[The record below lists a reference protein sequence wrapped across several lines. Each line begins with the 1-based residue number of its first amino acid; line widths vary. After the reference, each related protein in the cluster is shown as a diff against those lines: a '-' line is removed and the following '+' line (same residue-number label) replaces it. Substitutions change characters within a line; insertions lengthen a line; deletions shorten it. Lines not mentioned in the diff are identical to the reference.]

1 MHDTEKEISHRKK
14 PKSILLRFIF
24 SRFFVIVFVLIL
36 EILFIIYI
44 FNHLSSNWSIG
55 SIVLY
60 DLLAIIILLN
70 TNWQKN
76 EYKVLWITIL
86 ILLPGAGAIFYFTYR
101 LINRFSFAS
110 RKVDSIINNTELY
123 NIDNSKLYDEMLPDQ
138 EKNSFYHYLYNKQH
152 FLPMYNNDVTY
163 FDDGRNFFDSLLK
176 DLRNAKKSIYLE
188 FFIISNG
195 ILWTE
200 VSNILKEKVSQ
211 GLDVKLMYDG
221 LNITNDFSIKEIF
234 NLRKQGVEIKMFAP
248 VVPLLSS
255 KQNNRDHRKIAVID
269 NEIAYTGGMN
279 IADEYANYYHK
290 YGIWKDA
297 GVRVSG
303 DCARTFQLLFLQV
316 WMMTIKDIDRDFHKY
331 LPYHILNDN
340 TNTKLSDIDFKYI
353 CSYTDFPN
361 DTENVSEDLYTMM
374 IEYSYKYLYIMTP
387 YLILSESLV
396 DTLIRAKKR
405 GVDVRIILPHIPDK
419 PLVHF
424 VSRSYYKILIAN
436 GIRCYEFIDGFV
448 HSKVFLHDDIRA
460 IVGTANFDY
469 RSLYLHYE
477 DGLYIYKDKCIKDIK
492 KDFDTLFDRCKE
504 YSYYKE
510 IPLYQRFLGSVLKVF
525 APQF

>member
-110 RKVDSIINNTELY
+110 RKVDSVINNTKLY
-123 NIDNSKLYDEMLPDQ
+123 NIDNSKLYDEMLPVQ
-138 EKNSFYHYLYNKQH
+138 EKNSFYNYLYYKQH
-152 FLPMYNNDVTY
+152 FLPMTNNDVTY

-200 VSNILKEKVSQ
+200 VSNILKEKVSL

-221 LNITNDFSIKEIF
+221 LNITNDFSIKE
-234 NLRKQGVEIKMFAP
+234 
-248 VVPLLSS
+248 
-255 KQNNRDHRKIAVID
+255 D
-269 NEIAYTGGMN
+269 EIAYTGGMN

-448 HSKVFLHDDIRA
+448 HSKVFLHDDKRA